1 MKIVDT
7 LEGYRKQI
15 KQMKRL
21 KTYDILDKTI
31 DEVLPTAKHT
41 LEQLEKGGKGD
52 GDVAKAYRRFI
63 KECEE
68 AARRTP

>member
-1 MKIVDT
+1 MKIVNM

-21 KTYDILDKTI
+21 KTYDILYQTI
-31 DEVLPTAKHT
+31 DEVLPTAKAT
-41 LEQLEKGGKGD
+41 LEKLEKCGRGNGT
-52 GDVAKAYRRFI
+52 VANAYRRFI

-68 AARRTP
+68 AA

>member
-7 LEGYRKQI
+7 LKGYRKQV

-21 KTYDILDKTI
+21 KAYDILYQTI
-31 DEVLPTAKHT
+31 DEVLPTAKAT
-41 LEQLEKGGKGD
+41 LEKLEKCGRGD
-52 GDVAKAYRRFI
+52 GTVAKAYRRFI

-68 AARRTP
+68 AA